1 MNKVTLIEVK
11 PRLRKHIGHAELP
24 SMVICFES
32 SVWAMLEKACCD
44 MRVFLEAPIVC
55 QGGTAQYIDDF
66 MSFFRL
72 KNLRTAKRP
81 HVWIRKTPSFAP
93 VEKPSTLLY
102 GEMPLNEMTLYL
114 NFPTISVI
122 DSRIKNFSSSR
133 LKLRI
138 PWV

>member
-1 MNKVTLIEVK
+1 
-11 PRLRKHIGHAELP
+11 
-24 SMVICFES
+24 
-32 SVWAMLEKACCD
+32 
-44 MRVFLEAPIVC
+44 MRVFLEAPVVC

-114 NFPTISVI
+114 NLPTTSVI